1 MRKTFSAEPFFWMTL
16 FGQHFVLEEKKNS
29 KEKKKREK
37 KRERERERKR
47 EREKER
53 RRFLRSS
60 TIFPFFFQ
68 FEKRCFTQFNETERE
83 DCDD

>member
-16 FGQHFVLEEKKNS
+16 FRQHFVLEEKKNS

-53 RRFLRSS
+53 RRFLRS

>member
-1 MRKTFSAEPFFWMTL
+1 MTL

-47 EREKER
+47 EREKKREED
-53 RRFLRSS
+53 FYVGS